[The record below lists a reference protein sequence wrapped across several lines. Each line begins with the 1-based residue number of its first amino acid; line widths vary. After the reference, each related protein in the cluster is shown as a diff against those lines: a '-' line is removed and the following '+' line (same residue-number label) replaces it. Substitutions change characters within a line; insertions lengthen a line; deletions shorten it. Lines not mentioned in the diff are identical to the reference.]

1 MAKQKRETTT
11 ESDLLDSIFLQPW
24 FITQS
29 TALQIRDCLP
39 AELRSKMRYYFEDY
53 GCLRCDGRGVA
64 YGSNAMCR
72 RCVAQTK
79 LRFVFAIKRRWT
91 ANLHPTEKRP
101 PAINRMS
108 EAQRLLKDIANRRIP
123 KRGAFKD
130 LKNGNG
136 TKVLQ
141 KLSR

>member
-1 MAKQKRETTT
+1 MTRHKRGTPT

-24 FITQS
+24 FLTQS
-29 TALQIRDCLP
+29 TALRIRDCLP
-39 AELRSKMRYYFEDY
+39 PEHKTKMRYYFEDY
-53 GCLRCDGRGVA
+53 GCLRCNGRGVA
-64 YGSNAMCR
+64 YGSNAMCK

-91 ANLHPTEKRP
+91 ANLRPTEKRSP
-101 PAINRMS
+101 GINRMS
-108 EAQRLLKDIANRRIP
+108 EAQRLLKDIATRRIP
-123 KRGAFKD
+123 QKGAFKD